1 MAISTSESDFNLS
14 SNDGNIAKS
23 SVVPS
28 ENNSMLK
35 EKLSSSKDA
44 PKEEYILYG
53 YRHFELTIYCFAS
66 MCNQITWI
74 SLQPVAG
81 AIQNGYGYGSAAISA
96 IGITYMIVFIIVN
109 YPSNYLI
116 ERYGLRI
123 GVSLPWASELSQHDV
138 RSHSYRPNKFVSSFS
153 LGRLPFSILTKFK
166 PFCCIRYLSE
176 WPLLRLEWPSNAP
189 STSTLSSS

>member
-1 MAISTSESDFNLS
+1 MAISTSDSDFNLS
-14 SNDGNIAKS
+14 SNDGNIGKT
-23 SVVPS
+23 SVLPS
-28 ENNSMLK
+28 EDNSVSK
-35 EKLSSSKDA
+35 IQLSTSKDA

-53 YRHFELTIYCFAS
+53 YRHFELTIYCLAS

-109 YPSNYLI
+109 YPSNFLI

-123 GVSLPWASELSQHDV
+123 GVSLPF
-138 RSHSYRPNKFVSSFS
+138 N
-153 LGRLPFSILTKFK
+153 
-166 PFCCIRYLSE
+166 
-176 WPLLRLEWPSNAP
+176 
-189 STSTLSSS
+189 